1 MYRWTGRIFWKGYH
15 HTLDEADVYDVLP
28 QDSTVKLS
36 NNLGR
41 EWEKELY
48 CWKTGGYPSLLRALW
63 RCYRPQILAFSVL
76 VFLEECLRV
85 VQAVLVGFFIRQ
97 FERSPH
103 DSDIDSSL
111 HLSVPDVYV
120 YGAFISI
127 VFLISIFL
135 DHNFFHHGYRMRVAA
150 TSLIYRKVMKLSTA
164 SLSAKEMEEIMN
176 LVTKEMDI
184 FPMVVLPATYIVIG
198 PLQLIVVSYL
208 LWDWLHLGPVAMAG
222 VAVLLLLFPVQVF
235 MGKLSHVLRYK
246 TEFVAGQKVRR
257 LQLLF
262 SGIEE
267 IKMMCWEP
275 ICEKII
281 KSVRELELN
290 QLHRLTSLQ
299 SFNSALTLT
308 AGKVVVF
315 VTFMLALASGH
326 VITAQH
332 VFTAMMLFETLRVS
346 LSILLPSGLLYAKD
360 MFGTIRRVQR
370 ILLLDEKSALTCR
383 LGYQQLQENIAV
395 RFASYYASRD
405 KGPEAPMVLV
415 NIDLDIEKN
424 KLYAIV
430 GPPRSGKSCLL
441 MAVIG
446 ELERQKGHLFH
457 HGRLGFVPSTPWM
470 CPGSIRDNIIFGA
483 EFSKNRYNQ
492 VLYACSLTQVVDA
505 YPQGDLTVVGER
517 GLTLDSSIQAKITL
531 ARAVYQNFDIYL
543 IDDIF
548 SGMDAKSAMHIF
560 KRCITGLLR
569 SKTRLV
575 VTDNA
580 HHARL
585 AYGVVLMSQC
595 RVHLCGTY
603 RELQENG
610 LDVTSFLN
618 SRTYKNVDISRLLD
632 LTSPLIQDLVGGSV
646 MMTGTPPAS
655 PLGMKDS
662 PSGSYDMFHHEVKDP
677 ADRLISTDSDTSFNS
692 TTSSGS
698 SFYGT
703 YFILGGG
710 IIGLFVFTFLSIL
723 QQGGFVLCE
732 WWLAHWSENYQNK
745 NQSTF
750 VNDTIFGLARMRL
763 DERVYIY
770 LALVVVAVLLGFLQA
785 AFFFYIANRAS
796 AILHNIAL
804 HALLKTPLSFFRI
817 NSPGAVLSRFVRD
830 IGIVDTLP
838 PIFLDCLQSFSLLLA
853 TVIIIGAVNY
863 WLFIVIVPLTIAFV
877 VARRRFHESTQDVEH
892 IELSSKSAVGAH
904 VLSSLEGATS
914 LRAFG
919 VEQRFLHAFDVHQDR
934 STAACYLHLA
944 ADRWF
949 GMRVDLIGFVLV
961 LATTLGSALMVHY
974 QGVYF

>member
-1 MYRWTGRIFWKGYH
+1 MSSRLHITCGCGCKRKSTLRPDLRTVPWRKRTSVRTDLSGSWHRNILAMSSSAVVGNKVPSFTRFSLPRKSLFHHLQGFWWTGRIFWKGYH

-785 AFFFYIANRAS
+785 ASSSTSRTAPAPS
-796 AILHNIAL
+796 C
-804 HALLKTPLSFFRI
+804 TT
-817 NSPGAVLSRFVRD
+817 SPSTRF
-830 IGIVDTLP
+830 
-838 PIFLDCLQSFSLLLA
+838 
-853 TVIIIGAVNY
+853 
-863 WLFIVIVPLTIAFV
+863 
-877 VARRRFHESTQDVEH
+877 
-892 IELSSKSAVGAH
+892 
-904 VLSSLEGATS
+904 
-914 LRAFG
+914 
-919 VEQRFLHAFDVHQDR
+919 
-934 STAACYLHLA
+934 
-944 ADRWF
+944 
-949 GMRVDLIGFVLV
+949 
-961 LATTLGSALMVHY
+961 
-974 QGVYF
+974 